1 MARVRSRPRRP
12 RARPRRRLS
21 AEASRQRILEA
32 AQRRVSE
39 AGPEG
44 LRLQELAADLGLSH
58 PAILHHFGS
67 REGLLAELAAHGA
80 RQLNRELA
88 ERIRRPVVD
97 VREILELTSE
107 TLASRGQAR
116 LLAWLVLSGRGPQQ
130 AEGSP
135 VLRELAE
142 VAQAS
147 RSARRTA
154 SGGPPPDFEDT
165 AFSVLLV
172 GLALFGDALVG
183 EVLRQSLGFQGTDA
197 PGRFR
202 AWLARVLEEHLGRSG
217 ENGSKT
223 AG

>member
-1 MARVRSRPRRP
+1 MATSRPRRP
-12 RARPRRRLS
+12 RPRPRRRLS

-39 AGPEG
+39 TGPDG

-80 RQLNRELA
+80 RQLNLELA

-116 LLAWLVLSGRGPQQ
+116 LLAWLVLSGRGPK
-130 AEGSP
+130 AVGPP

-142 VAQAS
+142 VAQAT
-147 RSARRTA
+147 RAAHRVA
-154 SGGPPPDFEDT
+154 AGCPPPAAEDT
-165 AFSVLLV
+165 SFSVLLV

-183 EVLRQSLGFQGTDA
+183 AVLRQSLGLDDPQA
-197 PGRFR
+197 AVRFR
-202 AWLARVLEEHLGRSG
+202 AWLARLLEEHFTQGG
-217 ENGSKT
+217 ET
-223 AG
+223 EARTDD

>member
-1 MARVRSRPRRP
+1 MARARSRSRRP
-12 RARPRRRLS
+12 RPRPRRRLS
-21 AEASRQRILEA
+21 AEASRRRILEA

-88 ERIRRPVVD
+88 ERLGRPVVD
-97 VREILELTSE
+97 VREILDLTRE

-116 LLAWLVLSGRGPQQ
+116 LLAWLVLSGRGPG
-130 AEGSP
+130 AEGPP

-142 VAQAS
+142 VAQAT
-147 RSARRTA
+147 RLARRAA
-154 SGGPPPDFEDT
+154 SGGPPPAFEDT

-183 EVLRQSLGFQGTDA
+183 DALRRSLGFEGPQA
-197 PGRFR
+197 ASRFR
-202 AWLARVLEEHLGRSG
+202 AWLAGLLEEHLTRTR
-217 ENGSKT
+217 E
-223 AG
+223 AGDGMGD